1 MKLTTEIGK
10 LLRRVAVAMLLAC
23 TFLCCGSAA
32 NASLL
37 ASGATIS
44 ASPAADI
51 GGTQLA
57 QEPIE
62 TITPNGPSGLVGT
75 LTSTVTD
82 DDASNPWV
90 NGTYGSNAAALT
102 FIFQIANSGSSAS
115 EIQTL
120 SLNGFTGYGI
130 SASYITGAGLTAPV
144 LISRPNGGGV
154 DVVKFSFSPSN
165 FGAGKTSTELVLQTN
180 ATQFSAASAA
190 INGTG
195 PLQGTAPTFMPAPEP
210 SSITLASIG
219 MMLLG
224 LGWLRRRS

>member
-1 MKLTTEIGK
+1 V
-10 LLRRVAVAMLLAC
+10 VAVFVACALAWSS
-23 TFLCCGSAA
+23 GAA

-37 ASGATIS
+37 ASGATIA
-44 ASPAADI
+44 ASPAADA

-57 QEPIE
+57 QDLTES
-62 TITPNGPSGLVGT
+62 ITPNGPAGLVGT
-75 LTSTVTD
+75 LTSTATD

-90 NGTYGSNAAALT
+90 NGTYGSNPAALT
-102 FIFQIANSGSSAS
+102 FVFQIANSGSSAS

-130 SASYITGAGLTAPV
+130 SASFITSAGLTAPV

-165 FGAGKTSTELVLQTN
+165 FGAGVTSTELVLQTN
-180 ATQFSAASAA
+180 ATEFAAASAA

-195 PLQGTAPTFMPAPEP
+195 PLQGNAPTFMPAPEP
-210 SSITLASIG
+210 SSLVLLSLGAMGLASVA
-219 MMLLG
+219 
-224 LGWLRRRS
+224 RRRARIPSA

>member
-1 MKLTTEIGK
+1 MKLILGFVR
-10 LLRRVAVAMLLAC
+10 LLYGVTVVMLWVCAIAW
-23 TFLCCGSAA
+23 TGREAD
-32 NASLL
+32 ASLL

-44 ASPAADI
+44 ATAAADT
-51 GGTQLA
+51 GGTSLA
-57 QEPIE
+57 QDLGASIVA
-62 TITPNGPSGLVGT
+62 NGPAGLVGT
-75 LTSTVTD
+75 LSSTVTD

-130 SASYITGAGLTAPV
+130 SASYIAQAGWTAPV

-165 FGAGKTSTELVLQTN
+165 FAAGKTSTELVLQTN
-180 ATQFSAASAA
+180 ATNYATASAA

-195 PLQGTAPTFMPAPEP
+195 PLQGNAATFMPTPEP
-210 SSITLASIG
+210 SSLMLASIG
-219 MMLLG
+219 LVLLG
-224 LGWLRRRS
+224 LGWRRRRS

>member
-23 TFLCCGSAA
+23 TFLYCSSAV

-37 ASGATIS
+37 ASGATIA
-44 ASPAADI
+44 ASSAADI
-51 GGTQLA
+51 GGTQVGQDLN
-57 QEPIE
+57 Q
-62 TITPNGPSGLVGT
+62 TITPNGPTGLVGT
-75 LTSTVTD
+75 LTSTVEVN
-82 DDASNPWV
+82 DASNPYYSPLSP
-90 NGTYGSNAAALT
+90 GELT
-102 FIFQIANSGSSAS
+102 FIFQIANSGSSVS

-130 SASYITGAGLTAPV
+130 SASYITGAGLTASV

-180 ATQFSAASAA
+180 ATQFSAATAA
-190 INGTG
+190 VNGTG